1 MVIAGSCFAS
11 RVAPVAAAYSKQ
23 YWNHRAEYA
32 QIGEFLSQIPEDAPV
47 AATTFYTTPLS
58 QREVLYDVRYC
69 SQEHLLSTQYV
80 VLDTWSQWVSKSG
93 AAFGIPWLYPHRCLE
108 GEIGNLSKRSKLKIE
123 LVALGIIEGCRSS
136 SRFSAFFPGFCRFS
150 LKL

>member
-1 MVIAGSCFAS
+1 M
-11 RVAPVAAAYSKQ
+11 AAAYSKQ

-80 VLDTWSQWVSKSG
+80 VLDTEDSRSYTSFEASG
-93 AAFGIPWLYPHRCLE
+93 ANGYQNLVQLLE
-108 GEIGNLSKRSKLKIE
+108 SHGYTLIDAWKEKLVIYQRE
-123 LVALGIIEGCRSS
+123 VN
-136 SRFSAFFPGFCRFS
+136 
-150 LKL
+150 

>member
-1 MVIAGSCFAS
+1 MPQGGAS
-11 RVAPVAAAYSKQ
+11 GCSIFKTILESP
-23 YWNHRAEYA
+23 AEYA

-80 VLDTWSQWVSKSG
+80 VLDTGGFQE
-93 AAFGIPWLYPHRCLE
+93 LYVL
-108 GEIGNLSKRSKLKIE
+108 
-123 LVALGIIEGCRSS
+123 
-136 SRFSAFFPGFCRFS
+136 
-150 LKL
+150 